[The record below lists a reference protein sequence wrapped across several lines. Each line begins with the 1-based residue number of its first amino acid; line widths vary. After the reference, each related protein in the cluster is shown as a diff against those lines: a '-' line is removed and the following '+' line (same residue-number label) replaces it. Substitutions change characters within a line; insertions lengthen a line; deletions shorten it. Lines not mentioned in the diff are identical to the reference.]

1 MPVPSEIV
9 AFAAA
14 SLLLCLTPGPVV
26 TYIVARGVTQGR
38 RAAMASVSGVAVG
51 NALLAVAAALGLAA
65 VLAASAAAFS
75 LVKYAGAAYL
85 IYLGVQ
91 TLIGGRTAAPLEAPR
106 PGGSRRVFRD
116 ALAVAVLNPKTVLF
130 FAAFVPQFVTPGP
143 GAISITIALSLAF
156 VLMALVTDSIYALA
170 AGTLAP
176 VIARRGLPR
185 AGRFIAA
192 GTYIGL
198 GVLAAVSS
206 RPARV

>member
-1 MPVPSEIV
+1 MPVPSEMV
-9 AFAAA
+9 AFVAA

-38 RAAMASVSGVAVG
+38 RAAIASVSGVAVG

-65 VLAASAAAFS
+65 VLATSAAAFS

-85 IYLGVQ
+85 VYLGVQ
-91 TLIGGRTAAPLEAPR
+91 TLIGGGSAASLEAQ
-106 PGGSRRVFRD
+106 PGDGRRVFRD
-116 ALAVAVLNPKTVLF
+116 ALAVAVLNPKTALF

-143 GAISITIALSLAF
+143 GAISVTIALSLAF

-198 GVLAAVSS
+198 GVLAAISS
-206 RPARV
+206 RPTRV

>member
-1 MPVPSEIV
+1 MPVPSEMV
-9 AFAAA
+9 SFAAA

-51 NALLAVAAALGLAA
+51 NALLGVAAALGLAA
-65 VLAASAAAFS
+65 VLAASEVAFG

-85 IYLGVQ
+85 LYLGVQ
-91 TLIGGRTAAPLEAPR
+91 ALAGGKGAASLEAP
-106 PGGSRRVFRD
+106 GCGDSRSVFRD
-116 ALAVAVLNPKTVLF
+116 ALTVAVLNPKTALF

-143 GAISITIALSLAF
+143 GTITATIALSLAF
-156 VLMALVTDSIYALA
+156 VAMAFVTDSIYALA

-176 VIARRGLPR
+176 VITRRGLPR
-185 AGRFIAA
+185 ASRFVAA

-198 GVLAAVSS
+198 GVLAAVGA
-206 RPARV
+206 RPAQG

>member
-1 MPVPSEIV
+1 
-9 AFAAA
+9 
-14 SLLLCLTPGPVV
+14 VV

-38 RAAMASVSGVAVG
+38 RAALASVSGVAVG

-85 IYLGVQ
+85 VYLGVQ
-91 TLIGGRTAAPLEAPR
+91 TLIGGGSTASLEAQPR
-106 PGGSRRVFRD
+106 DTRRFFRD
-116 ALAVAVLNPKTVLF
+116 ALAVAVLNPKTALF

-143 GAISITIALSLAF
+143 DAISITIALSLAF

-192 GTYIGL
+192 GTYLGL